1 MRPGY
6 VRPGLS
12 VDEAYRRW
20 NMRLIRKRKEMTQR
34 AGSKHKRLIKK
45 NRTFT
50 DEEIVRMKAMYAK
63 GMTKAKIAEE
73 LGVKHSSLAYHLNE
87 GEKERI
93 AASKNAR
100 RAAPGGT
107 FSRKLEDFNKSFSQE
122 DKKTPNSHTNIFHEK
137 IRNFIGI
144 KGGPELMVK
153 KKEIL
158 EKLWP
163 GENNEKR
170 TDYKTK
176 CALTGEPIDL
186 DARKGEPGYSNLDHE
201 LARARGGSNDA
212 DNCQPL
218 SSVVNTMKGDMTNE
232 ELFEKCKQILNYQG
246 YTVKKL

>member
-1 MRPGY
+1 M
-6 VRPGLS
+6 S
-12 VDEAYRRW
+12 A
-20 NMRLIRKRKEMTQR
+20 KTQR

-50 DEEIVRMKAMYAK
+50 DEEIVRMKAMYAE
-63 GMTKAKIAEE
+63 GITKADIAEE
-73 LGVKHSSLAYHLNE
+73 LGVKYNSLAYHLNE
-87 GEKERI
+87 GEKERV
-93 AASKNAR
+93 AASRDTR
-100 RAAPGGT
+100 RAAPGGV
-107 FSRKLEDFNKSFSQE
+107 FSAKVEDFNKAFLE
-122 DKKTPNSHTNIFHEK
+122 ENKRPHNGYTNIFNEK
-137 IRNFIGI
+137 IRNFTGI
-144 KGGPELMVK
+144 KGGPELMAK

-212 DNCQPL
+212 NNCQPL
-218 SSVVNTMKGDMTNE
+218 SSAVNGMKGDMTNE
-232 ELFEKCKQILNYQG
+232 EFFEWIYKIKDQKFFKEWE
-246 YTVKKL
+246 KKYEEA